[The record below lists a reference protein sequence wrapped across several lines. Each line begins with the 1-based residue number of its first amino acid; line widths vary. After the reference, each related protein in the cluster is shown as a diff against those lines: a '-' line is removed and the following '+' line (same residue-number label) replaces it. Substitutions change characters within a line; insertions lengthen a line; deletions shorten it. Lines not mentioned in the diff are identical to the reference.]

1 MEATQTGRI
10 RTSDAEREQTAEILR
25 AAMGE
30 GRLPLDEG
38 EQRMT
43 AVYAAVYR
51 DELAPLT
58 EDLPGQGWPALSRT
72 PEHRAF
78 ARRRL
83 GGHVSGVALVSGVL
97 IAIWAAA
104 GAHFFWPIFIIVP
117 MVLSIV
123 KHASFV
129 RHGADWQAR
138 DWHGHGPWGP
148 EGRRPYHH
156 GRAFRHVS

>member
-10 RTSDAEREQTAEILR
+10 RASDAEREQTTEVLR

-30 GRLPLDEG
+30 GRLALDEG

-58 EDLPGQGWPALSRT
+58 ADLPGQGWPALSRT
-72 PEHRAF
+72 PEHRSA

-83 GGHVSGVALVSGVL
+83 HGHFSGVLLVSGILV
-97 IAIWAAA
+97 AAWVA
-104 GAHFFWPIFIIVP
+104 TGAHFFWPIFIIIP
-117 MVLSIV
+117 MMLSV
-123 KHASFV
+123 FKHASFLH
-129 RHGADWQAR
+129 HGAAWQAR
-138 DWHGHGPWGP
+138 DWHGHGGWGP
-148 EGRRPYHH
+148 HDRRRRFHH
-156 GRAFRHVS
+156 